1 MSLSWEDR
9 NSVVSY
15 RIERAYS
22 TLDEAE
28 MVANQGRYNLAAN
41 RLYYA
46 VYYAA
51 SALLISNECPVKT
64 HSGMISQMN
73 LLFVKTGILTFDDG
87 ALISQLFSLR
97 QSSDYEDFKEVTQE
111 NIEELTPRV
120 KELIKKLK
128 NLVEK

>member
-1 MSLSWEDR
+1 MSLSSEDR
-9 NSVVSY
+9 NSIVLY

-51 SALLISNECPVKT
+51 SALFISNERPVKT

-73 LLFVKTGILTFDDG
+73 LLYVKKGILTFDDG

-128 NLVEK
+128 NLIVK

>member
-1 MSLSWEDR
+1 MSLSSEDR
-9 NSVVSY
+9 NSIVLY

-51 SALLISNECPVKT
+51 SALLISNERPVKT

-73 LLFVKTGILTFDDG
+73 LQPGDTMMKRYMIFCRYH
-87 ALISQLFSLR
+87 ISWEIF
-97 QSSDYEDFKEVTQE
+97 
-111 NIEELTPRV
+111 
-120 KELIKKLK
+120 
-128 NLVEK
+128 

>member
-1 MSLSWEDR
+1 MSLSSEDR
-9 NSVVSY
+9 NSIVSY

-22 TLDEAE
+22 TLEEAV
-28 MVANQGRYNLAAN
+28 MVTNQGRYNLAAN

-51 SALLISNECPVKT
+51 SALLISNERPVKT
-64 HSGMISQMN
+64 HSGMLSQMN
-73 LLFVKTGILTFDDG
+73 LLYVKTGILTFDDG

-111 NIEELTPRV
+111 NIEDLTPRV
-120 KELIKKLK
+120 KKLVDKLK

>member
-1 MSLSWEDR
+1 MSLSSEDR
-9 NSVVSY
+9 NSIVSY

-22 TLDEAE
+22 TLEEAE
-28 MVANQGRYNLAAN
+28 IVANQGRYNLAAN

-51 SALLISNECPVKT
+51 SALLISNERPVKT
-64 HSGMISQMN
+64 YSGMISQVN
-73 LLFVKTGILTFDDG
+73 LLYVKTGILTFDDG
-87 ALISQLFSLR
+87 ALISQLFTLR

-128 NLVEK
+128 NLIVK

>member
-1 MSLSWEDR
+1 MSLSSEDR
-9 NSVVSY
+9 NSIVLY

-51 SALLISNECPVKT
+51 SALLISNERPVKT

-73 LLFVKTGILTFDDG
+73 LLYVKKGILTFDDG

-97 QSSDYEDFKEVTQE
+97 QSSDYEDFKEVTHE

-120 KELIKKLK
+120 KELVKKLK
-128 NLVEK
+128 SLVEK

>member
-1 MSLSWEDR
+1 MSLSSEDR

-22 TLDEAE
+22 TLEEAE
-28 MVANQGRYNLAAN
+28 LVANQGRYNLAAN

-51 SALLISNECPVKT
+51 SALLISNERPVKT

-73 LLFVKTGILTFDDG
+73 LLFVKTGILTFDEFENSDSF
-87 ALISQLFSLR
+87 ALIDS
-97 QSSDYEDFKEVTQE
+97 KEFQDKWDIT
-111 NIEELTPRV
+111 ELNYKP
-120 KELIKKLK
+120 KPY
-128 NLVEK
+128 

>member
-1 MSLSWEDR
+1 
-9 NSVVSY
+9 
-15 RIERAYS
+15 
-22 TLDEAE
+22 
-28 MVANQGRYNLAAN
+28 
-41 RLYYA
+41 
-46 VYYAA
+46 
-51 SALLISNECPVKT
+51 
-64 HSGMISQMN
+64 MISQMN

>member
-1 MSLSWEDR
+1 
-9 NSVVSY
+9 
-15 RIERAYS
+15 
-22 TLDEAE
+22 

-51 SALLISNECPVKT
+51 SALLISNERPVKT
-64 HSGMISQMN
+64 HSGMLSQMN
-73 LLFVKTGILTFDDG
+73 LLYVKTGILTFDDG

-111 NIEELTPRV
+111 NIEDLTPRV
-120 KELIKKLK
+120 KKLVDKLK